1 MAGTYAVEYS
11 TGGTNGSP
19 SWTALPGGGGT
30 SFRFHTSTSVS
41 EDLTNPIPIP
51 DAGFNYSFWVSITLH
66 IAGTYTQINNIRHY
80 SDGTIG
86 WNLGTGGQLSCGNDD
101 DGSGGKGISDANY
114 RVPTG
119 TQGTSGDEVVANHPT
134 VDIAQN
140 IESFTA
146 GSPLTVDTTNYGP
159 NQDVRTKHIVLQPK
173 VDTLA
178 NGALQGVTG
187 SESLTWI
194 ADEI

>member
-1 MAGTYAVEYS
+1 MAATYAVEYS
-11 TGGTNGSP
+11 TGGTNGNP

-66 IAGTYTQINNIRHY
+66 IAGTYTQVNNVRHY

-134 VDIAQN
+134 VD
-140 IESFTA
+140 
-146 GSPLTVDTTNYGP
+146 TTNHGP
-159 NQDVRTKHIVLQPK
+159 NADVRTKHIALQTK
-173 VDTLA
+173 VDTLG
-178 NGALQGVTG
+178 NGAIQGVTG